1 MVLSLLLFL
10 VWRYFLAWI
19 EVFLL
24 IKEQDL
30 HWFFCVVKTG
40 SWRKSSSYLKD

>member
-24 IKEQDL
+24 IKEQDS

-40 SWRKSSSYLKD
+40 SWRKNSSYLKD